1 MIQSGYAK
9 QRREQDLRERK
20 YFKKIKH
27 LDSSVFVKIP
37 KTDLT
42 ELHEYRSFLNDLEMK
57 WMREFNGNEHYRIY
71 GGWNEESCVSGQF
84 GENFFSHCKLYRLD
98 ETHLTYG
105 ENDWRARGLWL
116 RDHYHSKHNVVKAHL
131 IADNLCEFLIQEGI
145 EHNKISFD
153 KETKEPIN

>member
-1 MIQSGYAK
+1 MIQSDYAK
-9 QRREQDLRERK
+9 QRQEQDVRERK

-27 LDSSVFVKIP
+27 LDSSVFVEIP

-57 WMREFNGNEHYRIY
+57 WMIEFNGNKHYRIH
-71 GGWNEESCVSGQF
+71 GEWNKESGIGGQF
-84 GENFFSHCKLYRLD
+84 GENFFNHCKLYRFD

-105 ENDWRARGLWL
+105 ENDWRAKGLWL
-116 RDHYHSKHNVVKAHL
+116 RDHYNSKHDVIKVHM

-153 KETKEPIN
+153 KETKKPIN